1 MTSIKN
7 RFLSGRMKGVDPFT
21 IASLAGIAEEGAAVV
36 LGKEDELERMQ
47 EERSENWLNQLLWN
61 PDKIKNQFFP
71 NAEAASIGHVDMHFH
86 GSEFAGYPIEQVGE
100 RQTEELA
107 KKFGRRN
114 NLRYNI

>member
-1 MTSIKN
+1 
-7 RFLSGRMKGVDPFT
+7 MKGVDPFT

-71 NAEAASIGHVDMHFH
+71 NAEATSIGHVEIHNH
-86 GSEFAGYPIEQVGE
+86 GNDFAGYPIKQVSE
-100 RQTEELA
+100 KTNRRISKA
-107 KKFGRRN
+107 PWSKK
-114 NLRYNI
+114 